1 MKGAVNT
8 GLFYFG
14 NEVRGMY
21 KTYTLTIDVTSQKEP
36 PLVYFNQEDYNTAQ
50 LIVHL
55 RNGSNIL
62 PLSGTSVEIVVQKL
76 DNNGGKLPCTIT
88 DANNGIIE
96 VVLSSSSLAYPGQVM
111 CEIHITKGEN
121 KLVTPRF
128 KYVVG
133 KSLLNPETLSSTN
146 EYPFLQQLV
155 VDGKNAKKDF
165 DNALIG
171 VDKKTN
177 EAVAA
182 ANNKFSTALTTIVEN
197 AEKETV
203 KAQSQL
209 NSIVKDAQK
218 VVDDAKQIDMPF
230 LKKSEDE
237 MKGLRKD
244 VGDTNKRMDN
254 IVANGNKDNT
264 EVVDARL
271 GADGIVRGSVGS
283 LVREIHKQQLS
294 DERKSQLLQ
303 QGLNVL
309 NTPVA
314 SPLNIEIQ
322 GRTLV
327 NLLGQTNLDNTKY
340 YVFVPSKGTTKITY
354 GGNTYEGVAKFTGQ
368 ATVSNLIKQDFKG
381 KVSGSTV
388 ENGHAA
394 KHAGSKTTLVKPT
407 DNLSEAGP
415 EYPRLFKDGDTPYY
429 NITSTINGG
438 VAQQLYSFNIIR
450 TLEDKF
456 GPQIWQGKTALVDKI
471 TIAKQ
476 LIAKISVNWWGFG
489 SGPVGNKAS
498 FAWWRYSDSS
508 WTTTRTHSSNMVT
521 ILNTPTTAI
530 NTYINNEGFIHL
542 LAYAEPSNG
551 TVASVINT
559 DYVELELEVNT
570 SLPLLEDALYEVD
583 QATYNKINVDPEYSG
598 QKLLDKFPYVQGVQ
612 HLNPVISVEGGNLL
626 PPFTDPLWEINGNA
640 KIISP
645 YELELDAKSN
655 YNYSIIKVPA
665 IPNQAYT
672 VMVNRP
678 DDSIIQINAMDS
690 KNQPLLTRNQTLV
703 TPPGTVYLLIQIG
716 NRISLGKHFFSNPM
730 LILGDKPKPFAPR
743 NPSYLYTNT
752 VLAGQNGVNDVLH
765 QEDGQW
771 KVLRKWERDVVLDG
785 TKNWFNVVNKEGF
798 KIFGYTIEQSTVAQS
813 PITQKPTGL
822 FMKREYNWNVPDTSY
837 IDDGKVVTLTI
848 PNVESG
854 YSQDYVPVLE
864 EIKAYFN
871 GWKVKT
877 TDVNGKP
884 IAWKSVVDDKDA
896 PTQTLAYVKANRAP
910 NYTPYKLTY
919 QLATPRVENVQVEG
933 DLAVR
938 GMTQVSVDSGVVV
951 REKVMPKPDNLG
963 RHRINNKYLG
973 DSLLKNTPERILA
986 IFKNSV
992 EDKHNWE
999 LMYSTDSGNAG
1010 GKVWAQISSTKFDPT
1025 AEYTVTYLVQDK
1037 HLFTTNAVDVKATYN
1052 QSIRSTVD
1060 EVTVKQSDA
1069 ATSISIL
1076 QNIMTDVLARL
1087 KANSL

>member
-1 MKGAVNT
+1 
-8 GLFYFG
+8 
-14 NEVRGMY
+14 MY

-182 ANNKFSTALTTIVEN
+182 ANTKFSTALTTIVEN
-197 AEKETV
+197 AEKESV

-271 GADGIVRGSVGS
+271 GADGIARGSVGS

-303 QGLNVL
+303 QGLNIL
-309 NTPVA
+309 NAPVA
-314 SPLNIEIQ
+314 SPLSLEIQ

-340 YVFVPSKGTTKITY
+340 YVFVPNKGTTKITY
-354 GGNTYEGVAKFTGQ
+354 GGNTYEGVTKFTGQ
-368 ATVSNLIKQDFKG
+368 ATVSYLIKQDFRG
-381 KVSGSTV
+381 KV
-388 ENGHAA
+388 
-394 KHAGSKTTLVKPT
+394 AGSVV
-407 DNLSEAGP
+407 DNGNIAKGNAVSNALQTPSGNWDENVQAN
-415 EYPRLFKDGDTPYY
+415 YDRTSSLDGNLRVSASNPVSG
-429 NITSTINGG
+429 II
-438 VAQQLYSFNIIR
+438 AQQLYSFNIIR

-456 GPQIWQGKTALVDKI
+456 GPQIWQGKTTLSEKI
-471 TIAKQ
+471 AIAKQ
-476 LIAKISVNWWGFG
+476 IITKLTCNWWGFG
-489 SGPVGNKAS
+489 SGANGNKAS
-498 FAWWRYSDSS
+498 LADWHATNNS
-508 WTTTRTHSSNMVT
+508 WTAITSHTSSAITKLSTNMTSANGWIGVGIDNNGFVN
-521 ILNTPTTAI
+521 ILV
-530 NTYINNEGFIHL
+530 
-542 LAYAEPSNG
+542 YAEPSNG
-551 TVASVINT
+551 TVSSVINT

-583 QATYNKINVDPEYSG
+583 QATYNKISVDPEYSG

-645 YELELDAKSN
+645 YELELDATSN

-752 VLAGQNGVNDVLH
+752 VLAGQNGVNDVLY

-771 KVLRKWERDVVLDG
+771 KVLRKWERDVVLG
-785 TKNWFNVVNKEGF
+785 GSTISAVNVSPASNKEGF
-798 KIFGYTIEQSTVAQS
+798 KEFSLSKLAPSQPIRTNQFITKPNGMVNVKVRLGIDGGADSFYTEPANNN
-813 PITQKPTGL
+813 L
-822 FMKREYNWNVPDTSY
+822 YYRVPND
-837 IDDGKVVTLTI
+837 
-848 PNVESG
+848 ESG
-854 YSQDYVPVLE
+854 FTEAYLPVAD

-877 TDVNGKP
+877 ADANGKP

-896 PTQTLAYVKANRAP
+896 PTQTLAYVRANRAP

>member
-1 MKGAVNT
+1 
-8 GLFYFG
+8 
-14 NEVRGMY
+14 MY

-182 ANNKFSTALTTIVEN
+182 ANTKFSTALTTIVEN
-197 AEKETV
+197 AEKESV

-271 GADGIVRGSVGS
+271 GADGIARGSVGS

-303 QGLNVL
+303 QGLNIL
-309 NTPVA
+309 NAPVA
-314 SPLNIEIQ
+314 SPLSLEIQ

-340 YVFVPSKGTTKITY
+340 YVFVPNKGTTKITY
-354 GGNTYEGVAKFTGQ
+354 GGNTYEGVTKFTGQ
-368 ATVSNLIKQDFKG
+368 ATVSYLIKQDFRG
-381 KVSGSTV
+381 KV
-388 ENGHAA
+388 
-394 KHAGSKTTLVKPT
+394 AGSVV
-407 DNLSEAGP
+407 DNGNIAKGNAVSNALQTPSGNWDENVQAN
-415 EYPRLFKDGDTPYY
+415 YDRTSSLDGNLRVSASNPV
-429 NITSTINGG
+429 SG
-438 VAQQLYSFNIIR
+438 VIAQQLFSFDIIR
-450 TLEDKF
+450 TLQDKF
-456 GPQIWQGKTALVDKI
+456 GPQIWQGKTTLVEKVA
-471 TIAKQ
+471 IAKQ
-476 LIAKISVNWWGFG
+476 IITKITCIWRGFG
-489 SGPVGNKAS
+489 SSSSGNKATLKWYS
-498 FAWWRYSDSS
+498 DAWWGNNFH
-508 WTTTRTHSSNMVT
+508 TSNGVNRLIQNNSGT
-521 ILNTPTTAI
+521 NITSLTASVI
-530 NTYINNEGFIHL
+530 QNDGFANYL
-542 LAYAEPSNG
+542 VYAEPSDG
-551 TVASVINT
+551 TVSSVINT

-570 SLPLLEDALYEVD
+570 NLPLLEDALYEVD

-598 QKLLDKFPYVQGVQ
+598 QKLLDKFLYVQGVQ
-612 HLNPVISVEGGNLL
+612 HLNPVVTVEGGNLL
-626 PPFTDPLWEINGNA
+626 PPFTEWQTIHKNNTIL
-640 KIISP
+640 SP
-645 YELELDAKSN
+645 YKIEVNPDGN
-655 YNYSIIKVPA
+655 YQACRHRVSIIPGLKYTLQRDTKEGVMYASFYNEKNEMIFGGLLNPNEKVKTFVAP
-665 IPNQAYT
+665 INSIYVLVSWDNGPNAT
-672 VMVNRP
+672 
-678 DDSIIQINAMDS
+678 
-690 KNQPLLTRNQTLV
+690 TRM
-703 TPPGTVYLLIQIG
+703 
-716 NRISLGKHFFSNPM
+716 SLENPM
-730 LILGDKPKPFAPR
+730 LYLGDALKPFVPR

-752 VLAGQNGVNDVLH
+752 VLAGRNGVNDVLY

-771 KVLRKWERDVVLDG
+771 KVLRKWERDIVLDG
-785 TKNWFNVVNKEGF
+785 NANWDSAVADFNSYKMVKALKVSSSKALNAILLKNDTTPLTYASASVASNRFDFDSNGNLYISVSDIDTGF
-798 KIFGYTIEQSTVAQS
+798 GETYNPVAD
-813 PITQKPTGL
+813 
-822 FMKREYNWNVPDTSY
+822 EV
-837 IDDGKVVTLTI
+837 
-848 PNVESG
+848 
-854 YSQDYVPVLE
+854 
-864 EIKAYFN
+864 KAYFN

-877 TDVNGKP
+877 SDANGKP

-919 QLATPRVENVQVEG
+919 QLATPRVEIVQVEG
-933 DLAVR
+933 DFAVS
-938 GMTQVSVDSGVVV
+938 GTTQVTVDSGVVV
-951 REKVMPKPDNLG
+951 REKVTPVKQIEASG
-963 RHRINNKYLG
+963 SFYQINRNGLPNSFTKKR
-973 DSLLKNTPERILA
+973 LLKFLTVYKNGVIDSKWNFVITSSVDNGLVKATILE
-986 IFKNSV
+986 N
-992 EDKHNWE
+992 D
-999 LMYSTDSGNAG
+999 
-1010 GKVWAQISSTKFDPT
+1010 FDPT

-1037 HLFTTNAVDVKATYN
+1037 HLFTINAVDVKATYN

>member
-1 MKGAVNT
+1 
-8 GLFYFG
+8 
-14 NEVRGMY
+14 MY

-155 VDGKNAKKDF
+155 VEGKNAKKDF

-182 ANNKFSTALTTIVEN
+182 ANTKFSTALTTIVEN

-271 GADGIVRGSVGS
+271 GADGIARGSVGS

-309 NTPVA
+309 NAPVA
-314 SPLNIEIQ
+314 SPLNVEIQ

-327 NLLGQTNLDNTKY
+327 NLLGKTNLDNTKY
-340 YVFVPSKGTTKITY
+340 YVFVPNKGTTKITY
-354 GGNTYEGVAKFTGQ
+354 GGNTYEGVTKFTGQ
-368 ATVSNLIKQDFKG
+368 ATVSYLIKQDFRG
-381 KVSGSTV
+381 KV
-388 ENGHAA
+388 
-394 KHAGSKTTLVKPT
+394 AGSVV
-407 DNLSEAGP
+407 DNGNIAKGNAVSNALQTPSGNWDENVQAN
-415 EYPRLFKDGDTPYY
+415 YDRTSSLDGNLRVSASNPVSG
-429 NITSTINGG
+429 II
-438 VAQQLYSFNIIR
+438 AQQLYSFNIIR

-456 GPQIWQGKTALVDKI
+456 GPQIWQGKTTLAEKI

-476 LIAKISVNWWGFG
+476 VITKLTCSWWGFG
-489 SGPVGNKAS
+489 SSASGNKS
-498 FAWWRYSDSS
+498 TLSRW
-508 WTTTRTHSSNMVT
+508 SNNLSQW
-521 ILNTPTTAI
+521 ITAGI
-530 NTYINNEGFIHL
+530 NTGTGLGKITASPNYNGQDLIDNNGFFHT
-542 LAYAEPSNG
+542 LASAEPSNG

-583 QATYNKINVDPEYSG
+583 QSTYNKINVDPEYSG

-612 HLNPVISVEGGNLL
+612 HLNPVVTVEGGNLI
-626 PPFTDPLWEINGNA
+626 PPFTDLAWRLHANA
-640 KIISP
+640 RVLAP
-645 YELELDAKSN
+645 YDLELNATNWNQDNDVRLRVNANQKYNLSFPMACVFKINSISSNGAIKQILNDTKS
-655 YNYSIIKVPA
+655 SSVTFVTLAETVELQIILRQE
-665 IPNQAYT
+665 NQSGLS
-672 VMVNRP
+672 V
-678 DDSIIQINAMDS
+678 
-690 KNQPLLTRNQTLV
+690 
-703 TPPGTVYLLIQIG
+703 
-716 NRISLGKHFFSNPM
+716 FSNPM
-730 LILGDKPKPFAPR
+730 LVLGDKPKPFAPR
-743 NPSYLYTNT
+743 NPSYLYTNA

-877 TDVNGKP
+877 TDANGKP

-999 LMYSTDSGNAG
+999 LMYNTDSGNAG